1 MEDLTGRTL
10 LGNYFLES
18 RKGSGK
24 IAEVY
29 KAWDARKSVLV
40 AVKVLRAG
48 NQNGQDFYQYFSH
61 EAELMS
67 HLEHPN
73 IVRFYEFCKD
83 GNIVF
88 IVMDWVDGSNLKE
101 IIQEKKAPL
110 DMGMALAVLKPVASA
125 LNYAHTQKIIHCDVK
140 PANILIN
147 QNSKVLL
154 TDFGISK
161 QASQRT
167 TGGTPPY
174 MAPEQFT
181 GERLTAQTDIY
192 GLGVTLYEMLSGGQV
207 PYRGDTSQT
216 RSTTLRDRIHWEVMN
231 LPYPELAQY
240 NHAVPAGVENAIK
253 KALNKNPAM
262 RFQSALEFYNAVEQT
277 AGGAG
282 SSIEDVFQPYL
293 PQQKTG
299 RSNSA
304 IAPPSSRPS
313 TSPTNPPVLN
323 SQMGEI
329 HFYAK
334 LPRNYRGVFL
344 FALQGEWE
352 GNFIPIQ
359 RSSFSIGRASQNDLT
374 LQEKSVSRSHAV
386 IQSTQRGLL
395 IQDVGSKLGTYVNGQ
410 PIQGTF
416 RLESGD
422 VIQIGYEQVFEVHIR

>member
-1 MEDLTGRTL
+1 MEDLTGHTL
-10 LGNYFLES
+10 LGNYYLEY

-29 KAWDARKSVLV
+29 KAWDARKSVPV

-48 NQNGQDFYQYFSH
+48 GQNGQDFYQYFSH
-61 EAELMS
+61 EAELMA

-73 IVRFYEFCKD
+73 IVRFYDFCKD
-83 GNIVF
+83 GAIVF
-88 IVMDWVDGSNLKE
+88 IVMDWVDGSDLKE
-101 IIQEKKAPL
+101 IIQEKQEPL
-110 DMGMALAVLKPVASA
+110 DLSMVLAVLKPVASA

-181 GERLTAQTDIY
+181 GERLTPQTDIY
-192 GLGVTLYEMLSGGQV
+192 GLGVTVYEMLSGGQV
-207 PYRGDTSQT
+207 PYRGDISQT

-240 NHAVPAGVENAIK
+240 NSAVPVGVENAVK
-253 KALNKNPAM
+253 KALSKNPSM
-262 RFQSALEFYNAVEQT
+262 RFQSALEFYTAVEQN
-277 AGGAG
+277 AGGLAYTKNG
-282 SSIEDVFQPYL
+282 NYQIDL
-293 PQQKTG
+293 PQPK
-299 RSNSA
+299 
-304 IAPPSSRPS
+304 PS
-313 TSPTNPPVLN
+313 TSKPASEPIYTRPTTGSSASHP
-323 SQMGEI
+323 QAAEI
-329 HFYAK
+329 QFYTK
-334 LPRNYRGVFL
+334 LPRNYQGVFL

-352 GNFIPIQ
+352 GYFIPIQ
-359 RSSFSIGRASQNDLT
+359 RSSFSIGRGSQNDLP
-374 LQEKSVSRSHAV
+374 LKEKSVSRSHAV